1 MKAGFLI
8 IHEKDN
14 VGVALRKLPR
24 GERVEAAGRVL
35 TLAQD
40 IPSKHKF
47 TLEALDNGAPVYMYG
62 VLVGKTTQAV
72 PEGGLLTTSNL
83 MHAAADFQIGQGQH
97 QWAPPDTA
105 GFANRTFNGFRREDG
120 RVGTRNFWLVI
131 PLVFCE
137 NRNIQ
142 VIREAMAEAL
152 GYPTERQFAVDTHH
166 LIRRYQAGAGANELL
181 QEDILR
187 EAEDLKAKRVFPQVD
202 GIKFLTHQAG
212 CGGTRE
218 DAEALCHLLAGY
230 IAHPN
235 VAGATVLSL
244 GCQHAQIELL
254 KQALHRIAP
263 DYSRPLFFLE
273 QQQSASERAFIAEAV
288 KQTFVGLITANQC
301 ERTPAPLRKLT
312 LGLEC
317 GGSDGFSGISANP
330 ALGHASDLLVA
341 LGGTAILSEFPEL
354 NGVEQELLNRCR
366 DDKTAQKFYQLMQAY
381 AQAAEAVGSGFDYN
395 PSPGNIRDGLITDA
409 IKSAGAAKKGGNSP
423 VTGVLDYTEQATEPG
438 LNLLCTPGNDV
449 ESTTGLAGSG
459 ATVIVFTTGL
469 GTPTGNPICP
479 TLKMSTNTELA
490 RRMPDL
496 IDIDAGSI
504 IEGTD
509 TPATKGAAL
518 LELIIQTANGEVTP
532 KAAQLGQDDFIP
544 WKRGVSL

>member
-1 MKAGFLI
+1 M
-8 IHEKDN
+8 
-14 VGVALRKLPR
+14 ALRKLPQSQR
-24 GERVEAAGRVL
+24 IKGAGRAVA
-35 TLAQD
+35 LAED
-40 IPSKHKF
+40 IPAKHKF
-47 TLEALDNGAPVYMYG
+47 TLEALDEGAAVYMYG
-62 VLVGKTTQAV
+62 VLVGKTTQPV
-72 PEGGLLTTSNL
+72 PEGGLLTTGNL
-83 MHAAADFQIGQGQH
+83 THAAADFQIGRGAH
-97 QWAPPDTA
+97 QWAAPDTT
-105 GFANRTFNGFRREDG
+105 GFSGRTFNGFPREDG
-120 RVGTRNFWLVI
+120 RVGTRNYWLVI

-152 GYPTERQFAVDTHH
+152 GYATERQFTVDTPH
-166 LIRRYQAGAGANELL
+166 LIRRYQEGAGAEELL
-181 QEDILR
+181 REDIIR
-187 EAEDLKAKRVFPQVD
+187 EAEDLKANRVFPKVD

-218 DAEALCHLLAGY
+218 DAEALCRLLAGY

-244 GCQHAQIELL
+244 GCQHAQIDLL

-263 DYSRPLFFLE
+263 HYNRPLFFLE

-288 KQTFVGLITANQC
+288 KQTFVGLITANQA
-301 ERTPAPLRKLT
+301 ERTPTPLRKLI

-341 LGGTAILSEFPEL
+341 LGGTAILAEFPEL

-366 DDKTAQKFYQLMQAY
+366 DEKTAQKFCQLMQAY
-381 AQAAEAVGSGFDYN
+381 AKAAEAVGSGFDYN

-409 IKSAGAAKKGGNSP
+409 IKSAGAAKKGGTSP
-423 VTGVLDYTEQATEPG
+423 VTAVLDYTEQATEPG

-469 GTPTGNPICP
+469 GTPTGNPVCP

-504 IEGTD
+504 IEGDD

-518 LELIIQTANGEVTP
+518 LELLIQVANGSVMP
-532 KAAQLGQDDFIP
+532 KAEQLGQDDFIP